1 MPGGLRM
8 RALARTH
15 IYTDPVTMLPVQ
27 DVIPSRTTPWLTL
40 GLMGLLAAVLV
51 FELLLSEHAARGL
64 ILSYG
69 LVPAHVSWHALLTS
83 ALLHYGILDAA
94 VNIVALWIF
103 GDNVEDRLGR
113 WRYAVLLVASTAL
126 SGLIGARMN
135 GSSLAPVIGA
145 GGGIGAVIGAYLV
158 LLPRSRV
165 MMLVPVWR
173 GVDLVEIPAA
183 MVVMAWLLLTGITT
197 GAQAPPFGGIP
208 LAATVQVAGLLTG
221 AALARLLARPE
232 RLRCEWWNAP
242 PSQLPD
248 LRRTSRETS
257 ASSASSASN

>member
-1 MPGGLRM
+1 
-8 RALARTH
+8 
-15 IYTDPVTMLPVQ
+15 MLPVQ
-27 DVIPSRTTPWLTL
+27 DVIPSRTTPWVTL

-69 LVPAHVSWHALLTS
+69 LVPAHVSWHAPFTS

-103 GDNVEDRLGR
+103 GDNVEERLGR
-113 WRYAVLLVASTAL
+113 PRYAALLVASAAL

-135 GSSLAPVIGA
+135 ASSLAPMVGA
-145 GGGIGAVIGAYLV
+145 GGGVGAVIGVYLV

-183 MVVMAWLLLTGITT
+183 MVVMAWLLLTGITS
-197 GAQAPPFGGIP
+197 GAPFAGVP
-208 LAATVQVAGLLTG
+208 LAATVQVSGLLIG

-242 PSQLPD
+242 PGQLPD